1 MKNTINRRRRRQ
13 ADTSC
18 LLHACSLARS
28 PVFIF
33 LFIYYVVAPSSAA
46 LRRGS
51 SPACRESF
59 TRSFVGALSVI
70 WNERGDSRQQTSP
83 PYPLPHPPSR
93 FDQTS
98 PRRGANSVLPPAS
111 HFQSTPFCRLQ
122 WNVTSSTKPEAHNVS
137 RRKGR
142 LQVKICGWADM
153 ASVDREPIKGGWS
166 PYLYP
171 CKNSSNLYQFQ
182 ERPPAKVG
190 RTCPPQSTL
199 WRCHCQ
205 MP

>member
-1 MKNTINRRRRRQ
+1 MPVVVSFYYPAPHVFFYFSPVINRSHASRRQ
-13 ADTSC
+13 QNEKHYQPTPTPASRYILSSSC
-18 LLHACSLARS
+18 LLARPLAG
-28 PVFIF
+28 
-33 LFIYYVVAPSSAA
+33 IYFSFYLLCRYTVKCRTETGVI
-46 LRRGS
+46 
-51 SPACRESF
+51 ACRESF

-93 FDQTS
+93 FDQTP

-153 ASVDREPIKGGWS
+153 ASVDREPIKG
-166 PYLYP
+166 
-171 CKNSSNLYQFQ
+171 
-182 ERPPAKVG
+182 VG
-190 RTCPPQSTL
+190 GGATSLPLPL
-199 WRCHCQ
+199 
-205 MP
+205 